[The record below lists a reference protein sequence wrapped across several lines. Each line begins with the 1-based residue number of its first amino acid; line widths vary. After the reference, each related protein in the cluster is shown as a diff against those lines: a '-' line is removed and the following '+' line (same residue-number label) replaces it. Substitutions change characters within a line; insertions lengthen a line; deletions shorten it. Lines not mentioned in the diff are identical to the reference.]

1 MMESDRKIGVSTVTN
16 RINGS
21 ELTEPNQRKATE
33 KRRRR
38 RRRKRRSLPF
48 DVVGDVE

>member
-38 RRRKRRSLPF
+38 RRKRRSLPF